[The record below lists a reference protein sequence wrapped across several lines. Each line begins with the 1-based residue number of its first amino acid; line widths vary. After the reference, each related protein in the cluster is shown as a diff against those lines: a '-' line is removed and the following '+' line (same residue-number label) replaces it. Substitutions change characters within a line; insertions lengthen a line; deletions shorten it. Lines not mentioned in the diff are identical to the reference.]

1 MKRMRLSQDGTT
13 LVEVLMTVLI
23 MSIAF
28 VALAGGLWTSVV
40 ASEANVKLA
49 TAEATARALGEF
61 LKRAAY
67 VDCATTSSYS
77 TSGFVVPT
85 GYTTT
90 ISGVTYWESL
100 AETFQSTCST
110 PDGGMQ
116 MLTFRVASTDGRA
129 TETIQMV
136 KRK

>member
-1 MKRMRLSQDGTT
+1 MTRVRTSQAGTT

-40 ASEANVKLA
+40 ASDANVKLA

-67 VDCATTSSYS
+67 VNCATTTSYP
-77 TSGFVVPT
+77 TSGFVAPS

-90 ISGVTYWESL
+90 ITDVSYWEPL
-100 AETFQSTCST
+100 AETFQSTCPT
-110 PDGGMQ
+110 PDGGMH
-116 MLTFRVASTDGRA
+116 MLTFSVASSDGKA

-136 KRK
+136 KRI